1 MKALRSIVVPMSWAT
16 LGVLALSAPAFAQT
30 QNQDD
35 LQPGVNTS
43 AMPAPAA
50 ASAPANAKA
59 RQVGAQVEAALAAF
73 DQPGA
78 AAPPAPA
85 PSTVTPA
92 AVPSAG
98 TAAAAR
104 NVPAATA
111 APAAAAKAPAKG
123 GKAADRID
131 LDTTQITG
139 NKELPKVMYVVPW
152 KHADLGDL
160 TGKPANSLVDEVLQP
175 VDRDVFNREE
185 RYYHTVAPE
194 KSPPDAQTGAA
205 AGH

>member
-1 MKALRSIVVPMSWAT
+1 MKPDRVAVVSLACAT
-16 LGVLALSAPAFAQT
+16 LGALLCGVPAFGGT
-30 QNQDD
+30 QSPDD

-43 AMPAPAA
+43 TIPAQPPAA
-50 ASAPANAKA
+50 ASS
-59 RQVGAQVEAALAAF
+59 
-73 DQPGA
+73 
-78 AAPPAPA
+78 PAPA
-85 PSTVTPA
+85 PP
-92 AVPSAG
+92 AVPKPAKAGALASAG
-98 TAAAAR
+98 KT
-104 NVPAATA
+104 
-111 APAAAAKAPAKG
+111 AKG
-123 GKAADRID
+123 GKAMDRLD

-175 VDRDVFNREE
+175 VDRDVFNRQE

-194 KSPPDAQTGAA
+194 KSPPDSQAGVP